1 MVAAPVQPA
10 VQPSSPALA
19 AAVVAPPQP
28 PLGPGDLDK
37 AWELLG
43 LALPLAQRTML
54 TEVAF
59 PLAIREGQ
67 LQLAVKQDIWRG
79 KVREAVGRIDLAAVL
94 PGIRR
99 VEVEVAAQGQTGR
112 ERRTEADESSRREA
126 RVFAEASPLI
136 KKLLKIFDAEL
147 ENVEA
152 ATVVPEEGL
161 PAVEADLADVN

>member
-1 MVAAPVQPA
+1 MPVAAPLQSV
-10 VQPSSPALA
+10 VSPASVGQQA
-19 AAVVAPPQP
+19 APVAN
-28 PLGPGDLDK
+28 LGPNDLDK

-59 PLAIREGQ
+59 PLAIKDGQ

-79 KVREAVGRIDLAAVL
+79 KVREAVGRIDLGAVL

-126 RVFAEASPLI
+126 RGFAEASPLI

-147 ENVEA
+147 ENVEPVA
-152 ATVVPEEGL
+152 VVPEEGL
-161 PAVEADLADVN
+161 PAVEADLADAN